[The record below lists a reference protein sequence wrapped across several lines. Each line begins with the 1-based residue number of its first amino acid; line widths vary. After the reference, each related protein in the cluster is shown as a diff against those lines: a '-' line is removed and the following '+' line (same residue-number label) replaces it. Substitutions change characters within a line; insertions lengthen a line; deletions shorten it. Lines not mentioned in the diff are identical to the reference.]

1 MSDSLTQPSGYD
13 PKQMVFSKPSTNT
26 IPTKKGP
33 PITYQRINIT
43 TKGKKELIFPTP
55 KVFSFGVSENTDP
68 TSGRVTGF
76 VLPLVLFERDG
87 ASEEEKEFVE
97 TLEKIIE
104 HCKNH
109 VLDQKDELE
118 KYDLTRGEL
127 KKIGN
132 ALYWPSEKGKRIK
145 GRSPVLYSKLLTNKS
160 REKITSGFY
169 DANTDEVLDPM
180 TLIGKR
186 CHVVAALKIESIFVG
201 RVITIQFK
209 CREAN
214 IELHNSGHQRL
225 LPHKTVTAKLVGDNE
240 KSDNEKSDNASGS
253 ESESDNEKSDSG
265 SESSASLEPPPKKV
279 VKKVVKRRVVKKKK

>member
-13 PKQMVFSKPSTNT
+13 LNEMVFSKPVTNT

-76 VLPLVLFERDG
+76 AMPLVLYDRDG
-87 ASEEEKEFVE
+87 ASEEESEFVE
-97 TLEKIIE
+97 LLEKIIE
-104 HCKNH
+104 HCKDH
-109 VLDQKDELE
+109 VLENKDDLE

-132 ALYWPSEKGKRIK
+132 ALYWPSEKGKRIQ
-145 GRSPVLYSKLLTNKS
+145 GRSPVLYSKLLTNKA
-160 REKITSGFY
+160 RDKITSGFY

-186 CHVVAALKIESIFVG
+186 CHVMAALKIESIFIG

-209 CREAN
+209 CREVN
-214 IELHNSGHQRL
+214 IELHNSGRQRL
-225 LPHKTVTAKLVGDNE
+225 LPHKKVTTKLVGDSE
-240 KSDNEKSDNASGS
+240 KSEKDEDEDEDEDEDDS
-253 ESESDNEKSDSG
+253 SDSG
-265 SESSASLEPPPKKV
+265 TESSASLEPPPKKA
-279 VKKVVKRRVVKKKK
+279 VKKVVKRRVVRKKKAN